1 MLPRH
6 AIFIFAAAAALAG
19 CTGLKVQKTD
29 TSHMVMSGMAI
40 DSATYRTIG
49 PYKRS
54 LDAKMNE
61 VIGFAP
67 QPLVKASPENP
78 LGNFFS
84 DIMLAKARRLGMSD
98 TSHTLAIFNNG
109 GLRTNVP
116 QGDVTVRT
124 MFELMPFENEL
135 VLMQMKGG
143 DLWRVLDGVAGKGGA
158 PVSGLR
164 FAIGKQKAY
173 DVRVNGVPLDTNKI
187 YTVVTSDYLANG
199 GDKLFAGGKALPFT
213 RTDLLLR
220 DILIEYCREQN
231 KLKKPLTA
239 QTDGRISTAE

>member
-1 MLPRH
+1 MFTRH
-6 AIFIFAAAAALAG
+6 AIFLCLAATALAA

-29 TSHMVMSGMAI
+29 TSHVEMGEMAI
-40 DSATYRTIG
+40 DSAAYRTIA
-49 PYKRS
+49 PYKHS

-67 QPLVKASPENP
+67 EALVKSSPENP

-84 DIMLAKARRLGMSD
+84 DIMLDKARRLGLSD
-98 TSHTLAIFNNG
+98 TGSTLAIFNNG

-116 QGDVTVRT
+116 QGEVTVRT
-124 MFELMPFENEL
+124 MFELMPFDNEL
-135 VLMQMKGG
+135 VMMEMKGG
-143 DLWRVLDGVAGKGGA
+143 DLWRVLDGLAGKGGA

-173 DVRVNGVPLDTNKI
+173 GVRVNGAPLDTNKV
-187 YTVVTSDYLANG
+187 YTIVTSDYLANG
-199 GDKLFAGGKALPFT
+199 GDKLFAGGKALPFK
-213 RTDLLLR
+213 RTNLLLR

-239 QTDGRISTAE
+239 QPDGRISNAE